1 LPPFKIILSLFPE
14 RAIIQSNDNIVLLND
29 IKEKK
34 KASVSLKDLT
44 PGMSIHY
51 AKCCNPIPGDK
62 VLAYISHGEG
72 LIIHIDTCK
81 DLKKIKL
88 NNSKLI
94 NVRWK
99 DFTQGKDEFVVRINV
114 VIKNEIGSLGS
125 LSSIIGK
132 TMSNIR
138 NLDITERNSDFFKI
152 AVEID
157 VKNLDHLSK
166 VLVSLRTSEFVEEVS
181 RA

>member
-1 LPPFKIILSLFPE
+1 ME
-14 RAIIQSNDNIVLLND
+14 RLY
-29 IKEKK
+29 
-34 KASVSLKDLT
+34 T
-44 PGMSIHY
+44 
-51 AKCCNPIPGDK
+51 
-62 VLAYISHGEG
+62 
-72 LIIHIDTCK
+72 
-81 DLKKIKL
+81 
-88 NNSKLI
+88 
-94 NVRWK
+94 
-99 DFTQGKDEFVVRINV
+99 GKDEFVVRINV

>member
-1 LPPFKIILSLFPE
+1 
-14 RAIIQSNDNIVLLND
+14 
-29 IKEKK
+29 
-34 KASVSLKDLT
+34 
-44 PGMSIHY
+44 M
-51 AKCCNPIPGDK
+51 
-62 VLAYISHGEG
+62 
-72 LIIHIDTCK
+72 
-81 DLKKIKL
+81 
-88 NNSKLI
+88 I

-99 DFTQGKDEFVVRINV
+99 DFKQGKDEFVVRINV